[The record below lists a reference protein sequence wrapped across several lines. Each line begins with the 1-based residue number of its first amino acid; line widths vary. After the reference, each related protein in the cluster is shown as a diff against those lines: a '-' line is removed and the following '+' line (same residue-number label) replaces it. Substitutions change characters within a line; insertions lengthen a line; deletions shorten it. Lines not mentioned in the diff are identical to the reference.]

1 MRDLGTVST
10 DYTTK
15 IPCNDTLYQ
24 LWEKSPGS
32 SDNPCLDYDFPQDPA
47 TELNSTSSA
56 TPSSTP
62 SPSSSGNADSTSD
75 DDPSGDANASSDNNS
90 QDSES
95 DADEEDASNGA
106 DRVLS
111 VPVGGGLIMAGLI
124 LGSLL

>member
-1 MRDLGTVST
+1 MIST
-10 DYTTK
+10 DYARR

-24 LWEKSPGS
+24 LWGTTPGS
-32 SDNPCLDYDFPQDPA
+32 SENPCLNYDFPQDPA
-47 TELNSTSSA
+47 TELDSTST

-75 DDPSGDANASSDNNS
+75 GDPSGDANASSDNNS

-95 DADEEDASNGA
+95 GADEEDAGNGA

-111 VPVGGGLIMAGLI
+111 VPVGAGLIMAGLI